1 MLSWWGYPWSDTS
14 DWCQELRMLKG
25 VRTLRLVIR
34 REFNQQ
40 SSFERFALGWMGLQ
54 DMNGQRIPL
63 ERVEIY
69 EDNETHVKTYNRS
82 W

>member
-1 MLSWWGYPWSDTS
+1 
-14 DWCQELRMLKG
+14 MLKG